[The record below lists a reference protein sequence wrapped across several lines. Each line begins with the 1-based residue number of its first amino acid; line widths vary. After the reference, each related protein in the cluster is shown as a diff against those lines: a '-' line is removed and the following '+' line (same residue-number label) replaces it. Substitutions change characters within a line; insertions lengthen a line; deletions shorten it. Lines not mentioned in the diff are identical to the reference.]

1 MVAEHPAMSGPIF
14 ELLRTIEID
23 LALSDEN
30 LIPLRIELFRET
42 SDSSRFRCRLWER
55 EHFRLTPSFPQ
66 DGAGKPKHVAD
77 TELLFEASTQLA
89 RDYSDFRATDEEAAL
104 AKVWQDLT
112 ERVEHWTGR
121 KGPL

>member
-1 MVAEHPAMSGPIF
+1 MAA
-14 ELLRTIEID
+14 
-23 LALSDEN
+23 
-30 LIPLRIELFRET
+30 
-42 SDSSRFRCRLWER
+42 
-55 EHFRLTPSFPQ
+55 
-66 DGAGKPKHVAD
+66 HVAD

-121 KGPL
+121 RGPL